1 MSTYIYFF
9 SLNANYFDDIY
20 AQTVSQDITFYEI
33 YPCQV
38 SLVEFLIANPESI
51 YQNHYRFVPYENSSI
66 ECFGRIS
73 GLTLID
79 NYNFY
84 ISVGVNGIVNL
95 IAQTAL

>member
-1 MSTYIYFF
+1 MISKKNLNNFLFLICLLIFIF

-20 AQTVSQDITFYEI
+20 AQTVSQEDITFYEI

-73 GLTLID
+73 D
-79 NYNFY
+79 DFN
-84 ISVGVNGIVNL
+84 
-95 IAQTAL
+95 